1 MTADMDSLEYFN
13 KVLKLKDELSE
24 QYSRLNSQAKIAEEN
39 YNCINKLFN
48 ALENKYYAEI
58 LQLRDSQSAIFKRVC
73 SEPDL
78 ANLIENIFSLS
89 QNNCETIAK
98 NYPRLIE
105 NASNMHDLQLD
116 KNSHH
121 PKYKFFDRFIVLDI
135 DDRAFKAKASTP
147 EGRLF
152 TKPFDIELVLT
163 EIKRESDRLFKR
175 SFNAQNFIKRL
186 FIDYKAIISKEGK
199 TIGDAVPIRKITTR
213 RGKNQSG
220 FRTDEFI
227 IDLCKL
233 IESKTKST
241 GDCVLELGQT
251 KDTRSGMPLYGSLS
265 VGGYVGFISF
275 KKEI

>member
-1 MTADMDSLEYFN
+1 MTADMDSLEYVN

-24 QYSRLNSQAKIAEEN
+24 QYSRLNSQAKVAEEN

-78 ANLIENIFSLS
+78 ANLIESIFSLS
-89 QNNCETIAK
+89 QSKCETIAK

-105 NASNMHDLQLD
+105 KASSMDGLQLD
-116 KNSHH
+116 KNSRH
-121 PKYKFFDRFIVLDI
+121 PRYTFFDRFIVLEI
-135 DDRAFKAKASTP
+135 DDLAFKAKASTS
-147 EGRLF
+147 ESRLF

-163 EIKRESDRLFKR
+163 EIKHESDRLFKR

-186 FIDYKAIISKEGK
+186 FIDYKTIISKEGK
-199 TIGDAVPIRKITTR
+199 TIGETVPIRKITTR

-227 IDLCKL
+227 IDLSKL
-233 IESKTKST
+233 IESKTKSIE
-241 GDCVLELGQT
+241 DCVLELGQT
-251 KDTRSGMPLYGSLS
+251 KDTQSGMLLHGELS
-265 VGGYVGFISF
+265 FGGYIGFISF